1 MPSLFKRYMLSYG
14 LLVIVSFS
22 LLGGAFLYQVNQLS
36 VAEKKKTLEDTID
49 KTVQSTFS
57 YLEARR
63 QLPSYLAQQALED
76 TYRINLMQLASYSGA
91 NIYITDSTGL
101 IQRLTIPG
109 ATYDGDGSFVPNT
122 AVQALLRTGSYT
134 DVGNFSGFLRAP
146 HFTTGSTVT
155 NSRGEVYY
163 LVFVSVPAQT
173 SFLFLQNMV
182 QIFWGFLI
190 IVIICTLI
198 ATYLIVRQTLKP
210 IQDMS
215 RSAQVFARGDFSAR
229 LDLPKNHDELYTLV
243 LNFNNMAD
251 EISKSEEERRGL
263 IANVSHD
270 LRTPMTTISG
280 FVDGILDGAIPVE
293 NQDKYLHI
301 ISEEVKRL
309 ARLANDMVELSRF
322 QSGAIDLNY
331 TTFDLSEIVCRVIFS
346 FEQKINEKNI
356 EVEMDIPDTLMV
368 AADRD
373 AVFRVVYNLT
383 DNAVK
388 FTEQNGKM
396 TFSIKQTG
404 GRVVVS
410 VENSGEP
417 IPPNEARNVF
427 ERFYKL
433 DKSRTESR
441 NGAGL
446 GLYIAKTIV
455 NKHGGD
461 IFATSLPHSTRFT
474 FDLPLKVNRN
484 K

>member
-36 VAEKKKTLEDTID
+36 IEEKKKSLEDTIG
-49 KTVQSTFS
+49 KTVQSTLS

-63 QLPSYLAQQALED
+63 GIPNYLAQQALED

-91 NIYITDSTGL
+91 NIYITDATGL

-109 ATYDGDGSFVPNT
+109 ASYDGDGSFVPNT
-122 AVQALLRTGSYT
+122 AVQTLLRTGTYM
-134 DVGNFSGFLRAP
+134 DVGDFSGFLREP
-146 HFTTGSTVT
+146 HFTSGAQIANTKGA
-155 NSRGEVYY
+155 VYY

-173 SFLFLQNMV
+173 SFQFLQNMV

-190 IVIICTLI
+190 IVTMCTLVT
-198 ATYLIVRQTLKP
+198 TYLIVRQTLKP

-215 RSAQVFARGDFSAR
+215 RSAQSFARGDFSAR

-280 FVDGILDGAIPVE
+280 FVDGIIDGAIKPE
-293 NQDKYLHI
+293 NQEKYLHI
-301 ISEEVKRL
+301 ISDEVKRL

-331 TTFDLSEIVCRVIFS
+331 TSFDLSEIVCRIIFS
-346 FEQKINEKNI
+346 FEQKINEKNL

-368 AADRD
+368 VADRD
-373 AVFRVVYNLT
+373 AIFRVVYNLT

-388 FTEQNGKM
+388 YTEQDGKL
-396 TFSIKQTG
+396 TFTMKPSG
-404 GRVVVS
+404 GRVIVS
-410 VENSGEP
+410 VENTGTP

-441 NGAGL
+441 HGAGL
-446 GLYIAKTIV
+446 GLYIAKTII

-461 IFATSLPHSTRFT
+461 IFATSLPHATRFT
-474 FDLPLKVNRN
+474 FDLPLKVSRT